1 MMNALGQDLRY
12 AVRSLRKSQG
22 YAIAAIL
29 ILAGGIG
36 AAVAIFS
43 VADGVLLKPLP
54 YANPDRL
61 VSLSTHFSGDEFS
74 GDEFG
79 ISQGQFITI
88 EQHSRTIEK
97 IGAFF
102 SFEMTLTGRGLPER
116 VRVARATPSVFS
128 VLGVTPVL
136 GRAMTEEDVRQKTD
150 VALLTHATWLR
161 RFGGDPNVVGQT
173 LILNGVARTIVG
185 VLPAGLQM
193 PRDAI
198 EPGEVEVWLPPRINR
213 AQPNWGSHAL
223 SGVALLAPG
232 QTLDRARA
240 EMEVFQQRIRRDH
253 LAVVPDHVEVVLQ
266 VKPVLDDLLG
276 NAKGALRLLIAAVA
290 LVLLI
295 AVANLAGL
303 LLIRSKTRE
312 PEVAIR
318 AALGA
323 GRWPVIRQL
332 LAESVVLVGLGTA
345 LGIWIAHSVIR
356 LLPYLAA
363 NRLPR
368 LENVTLDGRTVLF
381 AVAVQGVVT
390 IVFGAISALYLTR
403 ADLFSALRVGVR
415 TSSKGGARGRE
426 VLVIGQVAATM
437 TLLLGAGLMLR
448 SFSEILQI
456 DPGFNPENTL
466 TARVSPTPS
475 TATSPTARSPQDAST
490 DFYANLLQSVRR
502 IPGVTGAAAVSVVP
516 LSGQSGD
523 TVFDIEG
530 RPPATNDEQAFQHAT
545 QRWVTPEY
553 FRVMG
558 IPIIRGR
565 AFLDTD
571 RADAPGVIIIN
582 QRFAERH
589 WPNENPIGRRMR
601 MYWDAK
607 KTGPWLEIVGVV
619 GNSKQLTMTGDVD
632 AEMIHPFAQT
642 RTNSGINGMTS
653 MTLVVRTSGDPM
665 ALVEPIRKAVA
676 TLDPSAPLHNV
687 QTMQHAVADSIA
699 QPRLAVI
706 LVTIFSLIALGLGFV
721 GLYSVVAYAVAL
733 RTREF
738 GTRVALGATDK
749 SLMRLVLSQGMRLAA
764 FGALIGVGA
773 AQLLSGAL
781 RTYLYGITPTDPVTI
796 MSVAV
801 VLTVALLLAS
811 YIPARRAARV
821 DPLVALRYE

>member
-1 MMNALGQDLRY
+1 MNGFLQDLRY

-22 YAIAAIL
+22 FAVSAVL
-29 ILAGGIG
+29 ILASGIG

-61 VSLSTHFSGDEFS
+61 VSLSTRFSGDEFS

-88 EQHSRTIEK
+88 EQHSGTIEK

-136 GRAMTEEDVRQKTD
+136 GRAMTEEDVGQKTD

-232 QTLDRARA
+232 QTVDRARA

-266 VKPVLDDLLG
+266 VRPVLDDLLG

-345 LGIWIAHSVIR
+345 LGIWIAHGVIR
-356 LLPYLAA
+356 LLPYLAV

-368 LENVTLDGRTVLF
+368 LENVTLDGRTMLF

-390 IVFGAISALYLTR
+390 IVFGAISALYLVR
-403 ADLFSALRVGVR
+403 ADLFSALRLGVR
-415 TSSKGGARGRE
+415 ASSLARVRD

-456 DPGFNPENTL
+456 DPGFDPENTL

-475 TATSPTARSPQDAST
+475 TATSPTARSPQDAAT
-490 DFYANLLQSVRR
+490 EFYADILQSVGR

-530 RPPATNDEQAFQHAT
+530 RLPATNDEQAFQHAT

-653 MTLVVRTSGDPM
+653 MTLVVRTSGDSM

-676 TLDPSAPLHNV
+676 TLDPTAPLHNV
-687 QTMQHAVADSIA
+687 QTMQHAVAQSIA
-699 QPRLAVI
+699 QPRVAVT
-706 LVTIFSLIALGLGFV
+706 LVSVFALIALGLAFV

-749 SLMRLVLSQGMRLAA
+749 SLMGLVLRQGLRLAA
-764 FGALIGVGA
+764 FGALIGFAA
-773 AQLLSGAL
+773 AQVVSNAL
-781 RTYLYGITPTDPVTI
+781 RSYLYGITPTDPVTI
-796 MSVAV
+796 MSVV
-801 VLTVALLLAS
+801 GVLTVALLLAS
-811 YIPARRAARV
+811 YIPARRAACV
-821 DPLVALRYE
+821 DPIVALRYE